1 MVSCGCFPLPLPFL
15 FRISQLRRN
24 KLTQAFP
31 IADIL
36 RVYTIHFLELL
47 ARTAYARV
55 LLVQPVLPVL
65 RLRQPQAAVLL
76 AGG

>member
-24 KLTQAFP
+24 KLAQAFP

-36 RVYTIHFLELL
+36 RVYTIHFLELS

-55 LLVQPVLPVL
+55 LLVQKNDYTTVFYICRA
-65 RLRQPQAAVLL
+65 RLLL
-76 AGG
+76 LL